1 VCILVRLDPVR
12 VRVSEEREG
21 EGGKEERGEDRF
33 KEIIGEK
40 WRERRT
46 LIVCILVRL
55 DPVRVSE

>member
-1 VCILVRLDPVR
+1 VRLDPVR

-21 EGGKEERGEDRF
+21 EGGKEERGEDRY